1 MLQFIKRRLQIFV
14 SSTYKDL
21 QDERQVA
28 VKAIL
33 KAGNIPAGMELFTS
47 GDKSQWEVIE
57 KWIQDSDVYLLI
69 LGGRYGSIE
78 QTSGKS
84 YTHLEYEY
92 ALRIGKPLFACVI
105 QDSYLD
111 LKINNGFKYENIRE
125 VENKKD
131 FDSFRAL
138 VMSKPVSLC
147 ENLDQIQSEIL
158 LKMIELERDNSLTGW
173 IRASDSIDSKLLT
186 EELARLSK
194 ENNEL
199 RRKSLQERTIQGISY
214 SKVEEVFR
222 NTFLKETISEEAKIR
237 IFGVKH
243 TNRMDPDFVKAFSEI
258 DDEIIKYN
266 VRNMLDYFKIFA
278 GVFLRI
284 SDDRLNLFKTSYL
297 LDIIKDREFDL
308 IRHLKIFTTN
318 KVSITQRNIVLS
330 DGEDFL
336 RYILLKKI
344 TDN

>member
-78 QTSGKS
+78 QASGKS

-92 ALRIGKPLFACVI
+92 ALKIGKPLFACVI
-105 QDSYLD
+105 QDNHLE
-111 LKINNGFKYENIRE
+111 LKIKNGSKYENIRE

-131 FDSFRAL
+131 FDNFKSL

-186 EELARLSK
+186 EELARLSR

-199 RRKSLQERTIQGISY
+199 RKNLLQERTIQGISY
-214 SKVEEVFR
+214 SKVEEVFK
-222 NTFLKETISEEAKIR
+222 NIVLEETIREEAKLR
-237 IFGVKH
+237 IFGVER
-243 TNRMDPDFVKAFSEI
+243 TNAINPNLLNAVNEVDS
-258 DDEIIKYN
+258 EIIKYN
-266 VRNMLDYFKIFA
+266 VQNILDYFKVFA
-278 GVFLRI
+278 GVFLKT
-284 SDDRLNLFKTSYL
+284 SNDPLNILKISYL
-297 LDIIKDREFDL
+297 LDIIKDRKFDIIL
-308 IRHLKIFTTN
+308 HLKIF
-318 KVSITQRNIVLS
+318 KVSRITIFNTDIVS
-330 DGEDFL
+330 DEGEDFL
-336 RYILLKKI
+336 RYILLKNI
-344 TDN
+344 AGN

>member
-78 QTSGKS
+78 QSSGKS

-92 ALRIGKPLFACVI
+92 ALKIGKPLFACVI
-105 QDSYLD
+105 QDNCLE
-111 LKINNGFKYENIRE
+111 LKIKNGSKYENIRE

-173 IRASDSIDSKLLT
+173 IRASDSIDPKLLT

-199 RRKSLQERTIQGISY
+199 RKNSLQERTIQGISY
-214 SKVEEVFR
+214 SKVEEIFE
-222 NTFLKETISEEAKIR
+222 NTALEETISEEAKIR
-237 IFGVKH
+237 ILGVRN
-243 TNRMDPDFVKAFSEI
+243 TSGFNGDYAKAINEI
-258 DDEIIKYN
+258 DEEIIRCN
-266 VRNMLDYFKIFA
+266 VKNMLDYFNVFA

-284 SDDRLNLFKTSYL
+284 SNDSFNVFKTTYL
-297 LDIIKDREFDL
+297 LNIIKDREFDT

-318 KVSITQRNIVLS
+318 KITFAQDNIVS
-330 DGEDFL
+330 NEGEDFL

-344 TDN
+344 TGN